1 MLNKKSTG
9 LSLENKISNFFT
21 VGDVLNNPLG
31 VVQTPSEN
39 KVIMYN
45 TNYAASRM
53 DLVKFTLNANIEVV
67 SWYLS
72 NEVANKMKVHEL
84 SQHRKGLA
92 IEFRVEGM
100 KSKYAYELLK
110 NKCLAKNTIEISFNE
125 LIYNEERDTV
135 YVSFKTNIMMES
147 NKIGVIEKN
156 KPMHFQYINKEK
168 VKPDAN
174 KKGQKKP
181 FRSPKNETPTKPSH
195 KKSYRNKK

>member
-1 MLNKKSTG
+1 MLNKKNTG
-9 LSLENKISNFFT
+9 LCLGNKISNFFT

-31 VVQTPSEN
+31 INQTPSEN

-53 DLVKFTLNANIEVV
+53 DLVKFSLNANIEVV
-67 SWYLS
+67 SWYLN

-110 NKCLAKNTIEISFNE
+110 NKCLAKNTIELSFNE
-125 LIYNEERDTV
+125 LIYNEEKDTV
-135 YVSFKTNIMMES
+135 YVSFKTNIIMES
-147 NKIGVIEKN
+147 NKIGIIEKN

-168 VKPDAN
+168 VKVDAN
-174 KKGQKKP
+174 KKGQKKS
-181 FRSPKNETPTKPSH
+181 FGGPKNETSSRSFP
-195 KKSYRNKK
+195 KKNYRNKK